1 MPLSTS
7 IDAFEVV
14 ADHGDAPPT
23 AASDRPVRSDAL
35 ETLGAASNYLAA
47 SGFDGSAGTTAL
59 MAGIAEI
66 SDDTLPIAV
75 GLGSGDLAAAD
86 IRGAAA
92 NLWRSASKLESLT
105 SALAAVAA
113 DDLGADVALS
123 AVVEGML
130 LASYR
135 FDEHKGEPSQPE
147 AIERIVLA
155 APDGT
160 DVTAALA
167 RAAAVAGGIAL
178 TRDLV
183 NQPGGALSATGLADA
198 AIAAIEAASA
208 DGDPAR
214 GTASVEVWD
223 RERLEAERCGGLLGV
238 NAGSTEP
245 PALIRMRWQPTA
257 EPRANVHLVG
267 KGITFDTGGL
277 NLKTFEGMEW
287 MKIDMGGAAAVIGAM
302 SAIVRL
308 APDVAVTGICCCTDN
323 QPGPTA
329 TMPGDVLRIRNG
341 KTVEVLN
348 TDAEGR
354 LVLADGLSLAVE
366 EEPDLVVDLA
376 TLTGACLVALGD
388 KYAGLMGNDPA
399 AIERAQAAAHA
410 AGELLWHLPLPP
422 EYREQLDSPIA
433 DLRNIGKNRYGGT
446 LHAGLFLSEFV
457 GDTPWVHFD
466 IAGPVRTDAD
476 AGELSKGATGFGVR
490 TLVELV
496 CGWQ

>member
-1 MPLSTS
+1 MPLSLSLDTFQVVTDGGDTS
-7 IDAFEVV
+7 
-14 ADHGDAPPT
+14 PT

-35 ETLGAASNYLAA
+35 ETLGASVNYLAA
-47 SGFDGSAGTTAL
+47 SGFDGSTATTAL
-59 MAGIAEI
+59 MAGIAES
-66 SDDTLPIAV
+66 SDDALPVAV
-75 GLGSGDLAAAD
+75 GLGSDDLAASD
-86 IRGAAA
+86 IRNAAA
-92 NLWRSASKLESLT
+92 NLWRSVSQLKSLR
-105 SALAAVAA
+105 SALAAVSA
-113 DDLGADVALS
+113 DDLGADVALG

-135 FDEHKGEPSQPE
+135 FDEHKSDQPQPE
-147 AIERIVLA
+147 AIERIVLLT
-155 APDGT
+155 PDGT
-160 DVTAALA
+160 DTETVLG
-167 RAAAVAGGIAL
+167 RAAAVAGGIAVA
-178 TRDLV
+178 RDLV
-183 NQPGGALSATGLADA
+183 NQPAGALTATGLAQA
-198 AIAAIEAASA
+198 ATSVIEAASA
-208 DGDPAR
+208 STDPAK

-223 RERLEAERCGGLLGV
+223 RERLQAERCGGLLGV

-245 PALIRMRWQPTA
+245 PALIRMRWQPA
-257 EPRANVHLVG
+257 VAPRATVHLVG

-287 MKIDMGGAAAVIGAM
+287 MKIDMGGAAAVVGAM

-329 TMPGDVLRIRNG
+329 TKPGDVLHIRNG

-366 EEPDLVVDLA
+366 EKPDLVVDLA
-376 TLTGACLVALGD
+376 TLTGACMVALGD
-388 KYAGLMGNDPA
+388 KYAGLMGNDAA
-399 AIERAQAAAHA
+399 AIERTQAAASA

-433 DLRNIGKNRYGGT
+433 DLRNIGKNRYGGA

-457 GDTPWVHFD
+457 GDTPWVHLD

-476 AGELSKGATGFGVR
+476 VGELSVGASGFGVR
-490 TLVELV
+490 TLIELV
-496 CGWQ
+496 CNWQ

>member
-1 MPLSTS
+1 MPLTVS

-14 ADHGDAPPT
+14 TDPAAAPPT
-23 AASDRPVRSDAL
+23 AAADRPVRGDAL
-35 ETLGAASNYLAA
+35 DTLGATPNYLAA
-47 SGFDGSAGTTAL
+47 SGFDGAAGSTAL
-59 MAGIAEI
+59 MAGIADTA
-66 SDDTLPIAV
+66 DDTMPIAV
-75 GLGSGDLAAAD
+75 GLGSDDLTAAD
-86 IRGAAA
+86 VRKAAA
-92 NLWRSASKLESLT
+92 NLWRAAAKVDSLT
-105 SALAAVAA
+105 SALAAAAA
-113 DDLGADVALS
+113 DDLGADVALA

-130 LASYR
+130 LASYG
-135 FDEHKGEPSQPE
+135 FNEHKGEPPE
-147 AIERIVLA
+147 ADALGHVVLA

-160 DVTAALA
+160 DMAAAVA

-178 TRDLV
+178 ARDLV
-183 NQPGGALSATGLADA
+183 NQPAGALTASGLADA
-198 AIAAIEAASA
+198 ATEAIEAASA
-208 DGDPAR
+208 DGDPAA

-257 EPRANVHLVG
+257 EPRATVHLVG

-329 TMPGDVLRIRNG
+329 TKPGDVLRIRNG

-354 LVLADGLSLAVE
+354 LVLADGLSLSVE

-376 TLTGACLVALGD
+376 TLTGACMVALGD
-388 KYAGLMGNDPA
+388 KYGGLMGNDPA
-399 AIERAQAAAHA
+399 AIGRAQAAASA

-457 GDTPWVHFD
+457 GETPWVHFD

-476 AGELSKGATGFGVR
+476 TGELSKGASGFGVR
-490 TLVELV
+490 TLVELI
-496 CGWQ
+496 CGW

>member
-1 MPLSTS
+1 MPLTIST
-7 IDAFEVV
+7 DEFEVV
-14 ADHGDAPPT
+14 TDPAAGPPT

-35 ETLGAASNYLAA
+35 DTLGATPNYLAA
-47 SGFDGSAGTTAL
+47 SGFDGSVGSTAL
-59 MAGIAEI
+59 MAGA
-66 SDDTLPIAV
+66 SDTADDMLPIAV
-75 GLGSGDLAAAD
+75 GLGSGDLTTAD
-86 IRGAAA
+86 IRKASAS
-92 NLWRSASKLESLT
+92 LWRAASKLDSLT
-105 SALAAVAA
+105 SALAAAA
-113 DDLGADVALS
+113 SDDVGADVALG

-130 LASYR
+130 LASYG
-135 FDEHKGEPSQPE
+135 FNEHKGDPP
-147 AIERIVLA
+147 APAALERVALA

-160 DVTAALA
+160 DVAAAIA

-178 TRDLV
+178 ARDLV
-183 NQPGGALSATGLADA
+183 NQPAGALTASGLASA
-198 AIAAIEAASA
+198 AVDVIEAAA
-208 DGDPAR
+208 AEGDPAA

-223 RERLEAERCGGLLGV
+223 RERLAAERCGGLLGV

-245 PALIRMRWQPTA
+245 PALIRMRWQPAAT
-257 EPRANVHLVG
+257 PRAVVHLVG

-277 NLKTFEGMEW
+277 NLKSFEGMEW
-287 MKIDMGGAAAVIGAM
+287 MKVDMGGAAAVIGAM
-302 SAIVRL
+302 SAIARL

-329 TMPGDVLRIRNG
+329 TKPGDVLRIRNG

-388 KYAGLMGNDPA
+388 KYAGLMGNDSA
-399 AIERAQAAAHA
+399 AIERAEAAARA
-410 AGELLWHLPLPP
+410 AGEPLWHLPLPP

-433 DLRNIGKNRYGGT
+433 DLRNIGKGRYGGT
-446 LHAGLFLSEFV
+446 LVAGIFLSEFV
-457 GDTPWVHFD
+457 GETPWVHLD

-496 CGWQ
+496 CNW

>member
-1 MPLSTS
+1 MPLSSS

-14 ADHGDAPPT
+14 TDHGDVPPT
-23 AASDRPVRSDAL
+23 AAADRPVRSDAL

-47 SGFDGSAGTTAL
+47 SGFDGAAGTTAL
-59 MAGIAEI
+59 MAGIADT
-66 SDDTLPIAV
+66 SDDALAVAV
-75 GLGSGDLAAAD
+75 GLGSDDLAAAD
-86 IRGAAA
+86 IRKAAA
-92 NLWRSASKLESLT
+92 NLWRSVSKLESLT
-105 SALAAVAA
+105 SALATVAA
-113 DDLGADVALS
+113 DDLGADVALG

-135 FDEHKGEPSQPE
+135 FDEHKGEPPEPE
-147 AIERIVLA
+147 AIERIVLV

-160 DVTAALA
+160 DVEAAMA
-167 RAAAVAGGIAL
+167 RAAAIAGGIAL

-183 NQPGGALSATGLADA
+183 NQPAGALTATGLADA
-198 AIAAIEAASA
+198 ATAAIEAASA

-223 RERLEAERCGGLLGV
+223 RERLSAERCGGLLGV

-245 PALIRMRWQPTA
+245 PALMQMRWQPAAT
-257 EPRANVHLVG
+257 PRATVHLVG

-329 TMPGDVLRIRNG
+329 TKPGDVLHIRNG

-354 LVLADGLSLAVE
+354 LVLADGLSLAAE
-366 EEPDLVVDLA
+366 EEPDLIVDLA
-376 TLTGACLVALGD
+376 TLTGACMVALGD

-399 AIERAQAAAHA
+399 AIERALAAARA

-457 GDTPWVHFD
+457 GDTPWVHLD

-476 AGELSKGATGFGVR
+476 AGELSKGASGFGVR

>member
-1 MPLSTS
+1 MPLNIS
-7 IDAFEVV
+7 IDAFDVV
-14 ADHGDAPPT
+14 TDHRDAPPT
-23 AASDRPVRSDAL
+23 TASDRPVRSDAL

-59 MAGIAEI
+59 MAGIAEP
-66 SDDTLPIAV
+66 SDDALAVAV
-75 GLGSGDLAAAD
+75 GLGSDDLSAAD
-86 IRGAAA
+86 IRSAAA
-92 NLWRSASKLESLT
+92 NLWRSVSKLDSLT
-105 SALAAVAA
+105 SALPAVAA

-135 FDEHKGEPSQPE
+135 FDEHKAEPPE
-147 AIERIVLA
+147 PAEVERVVLV

-160 DVTAALA
+160 DAEAALD
-167 RAAAVAGGIAL
+167 RAAAVASGIAL
-178 TRDLV
+178 ARDLV
-183 NQPGGALSATGLADA
+183 NQPGGALTATGLAGA
-198 AIAAIEAASA
+198 ATAAIEAASA

-223 RERLEAERCGGLLGV
+223 RERLSAERCGGLLGV

-245 PALIRMRWQPTA
+245 PALIRMRWQPAVT
-257 EPRANVHLVG
+257 PRATVHLIG

-277 NLKTFEGMEW
+277 NLKSFEGMEW

-308 APDVAVTGICCCTDN
+308 APDVAVTGVCCCTDN

-329 TMPGDVLRIRNG
+329 TKPGDVLHIRNG

-354 LVLADGLSLAVE
+354 LVLADGLSLAAE
-366 EEPDLVVDLA
+366 EEPDLIVDLA
-376 TLTGACLVALGD
+376 TLTGACMVALGD

-399 AIERAQAAAHA
+399 AVERAQAAASA
-410 AGELLWHLPLPP
+410 AGELVWHLPLPP

-457 GDTPWVHFD
+457 GDTPWVHLD
-466 IAGPVRTDAD
+466 MAGPVRTDAD
-476 AGELSKGATGFGVR
+476 AGELSKGASGFGVR

>member
-1 MPLSTS
+1 MPLTVS
-7 IDAFEVV
+7 IDNFQVV
-14 ADHGDAPPT
+14 TDPAGAPTT
-23 AASDRPVRSDAL
+23 AAADRPVRSDAL
-35 ETLGAASNYLAA
+35 DTLGATPNYLAA
-47 SGFDGSAGTTAL
+47 SGFDGSAGSTVL
-59 MAGIAEI
+59 MAGIADTG
-66 SDDTLPIAV
+66 DDTMPIAV
-75 GLGSGDLAAAD
+75 GLGADELTAAEV
-86 IRGAAA
+86 RKAAA
-92 NLWRSASKLESLT
+92 NLWRAASKVDSLT
-105 SALAAVAA
+105 SALAAAAA
-113 DDLGADVALS
+113 DELGADVALA

-135 FDEHKGEPSQPE
+135 FNEHKGEPPE
-147 AIERIVLA
+147 ADPLGHVVLA

-160 DVTAALA
+160 DTAAAIA

-178 TRDLV
+178 ARDLV
-183 NQPGGALSATGLADA
+183 NQPGGTLTATGLAEA
-198 AIAAIEAASA
+198 ATAAIEAAGA
-208 DGDPAR
+208 DGDPAA

-223 RERLEAERCGGLLGV
+223 RERLEAERCGGMLGV

-245 PALIRMRWQPTA
+245 PALIRMRWQPIAT
-257 EPRANVHLVG
+257 PRATVHLVG

-308 APDVAVTGICCCTDN
+308 APDIAVTAICCCTDN

-329 TMPGDVLRIRNG
+329 TKPGDVLRIRNG

-354 LVLADGLSLAVE
+354 LVLADGLSLSVE
-366 EEPDLVVDLA
+366 EAPDLVVDLA
-376 TLTGACLVALGD
+376 TLTGACMVALGD
-388 KYAGLMGNDPA
+388 KYGGLMGNDAA
-399 AIERAQAAAHA
+399 AIERAEAAASA

-422 EYREQLDSPIA
+422 QYREQLDSPIA

-496 CGWQ
+496 CGWH

>member
-1 MPLSTS
+1 MPLTIS
-7 IDAFEVV
+7 IDDFQVV
-14 ADHGDAPPT
+14 TDPAAAPPT
-23 AASDRPVRSDAL
+23 AAADRPVRSDAMD
-35 ETLGAASNYLAA
+35 TLGATQNYLSA
-47 SGFDGSAGTTAL
+47 SGFDGTAGSTAL
-59 MAGIAEI
+59 MAGIAGA
-66 SDDTLPIAV
+66 DDDSLPVAV
-75 GLGSGDLAAAD
+75 GLGAEALTAAD
-86 IRGAAA
+86 VRKAAA
-92 NLWRSASKLESLT
+92 NLWRAASKVESLT
-105 SALAAVAA
+105 SALPAAAA

-123 AVVEGML
+123 AAVEGML

-135 FDEHKGEPSQPE
+135 FNEHKGDPPDPD
-147 AIERIVLA
+147 ALERMVLA

-160 DVTAALA
+160 DTAAALA

-178 TRDLV
+178 ARDLV
-183 NQPGGALSATGLADA
+183 NQPGGSLTASGLVDA
-198 AIAAIEAASA
+198 AVAAIEAASA
-208 DGDPAR
+208 DTDSAA
-214 GTASVEVWD
+214 GTASMEVWD
-223 RERLEAERCGGLLGV
+223 RERLEAERCGGMLGV

-245 PALIRMRWQPTA
+245 PALIRMRWQPSAT
-257 EPRANVHLVG
+257 PRATVHLVG

-308 APDVAVTGICCCTDN
+308 APDVAVTGVCCCTDN

-329 TMPGDVLRIRNG
+329 TKPGDVLRIRNG

-354 LVLADGLSLAVE
+354 LVLADGLSLAAE

-376 TLTGACLVALGD
+376 TLTGACMVALGD

-399 AIERAQAAAHA
+399 AIERAQAAASA
-410 AGELLWHLPLPP
+410 AGELVWHLPLPP

-457 GDTPWVHFD
+457 GETPWVHFD
-466 IAGPVRTDAD
+466 IAGPVRADAD
-476 AGELSKGATGFGVR
+476 AGELSKGASGFGVR
-490 TLVELV
+490 TLVELI
-496 CGWQ
+496 CGWS